1 MNYYLH
7 FTLDLLAAA
16 LLGGLIGVQRQAS
29 HKPAGLRTHMLVAVG
44 ACAFMETSR
53 LVGDS
58 RIAAGVITG
67 IGFLGAGAI
76 VRRGEMPHGLTTAAS
91 IWSAAAVGLAL
102 GLGSVQSQPLAV
114 VTAVVTLVAL
124 SMSDGWVHKWFPG
137 RSEVDVTVTFDVG
150 VTALDPI
157 RAELAAE
164 TGHAKV
170 SVPLDVTREGDTRIA
185 TVSFKLRPKH
195 RHDWVAMLERVAAL
209 PGVRRV
215 SIGGESAEP

>member
-16 LLGGLIGVQRQAS
+16 FLGGLIGVQRQAS
-29 HKPAGLRTHMLVAVG
+29 HKPAGLRTHILVAVG
-44 ACAFMETSR
+44 SCAFMETSR

-102 GLGSVQSQPLAV
+102 GLGSLQSQPLAI
-114 VTAVVTLVAL
+114 VTAIVTLGAL
-124 SMSDGWVHKWFPG
+124 SMSDGWVHRWFPA
-137 RSEVDVTVTFDVG
+137 RTDVDVRVTFDADR
-150 VTALDPI
+150 TALETI
-157 RAELAAE
+157 RGELASE

-170 SVPLDVTREGDTRIA
+170 AAPLEMTREGDARIA
-185 TVSFKLRPKH
+185 TVAFKLRPKH
-195 RHDWVAMLERVAAL
+195 HHDWVTIVGRIAAL

-215 SIGGESAEP
+215 SIDAEAAEP

>member
-1 MNYYLH
+1 VNYYLH

-16 LLGGLIGVQRQAS
+16 LFGGLIGVQRQAS
-29 HKPAGLRTHMLVAVG
+29 HKPAGLRTHVLVALG

-91 IWSAAAVGLAL
+91 IWSAAAVGLAF
-102 GLGSVQSQPLAV
+102 GLGSVQSQALAV
-114 VTAVVTLVAL
+114 VTAVVTLCAL
-124 SMSDGWVHKWFPG
+124 SMSDGWVHKWFPA
-137 RSEVDVTVTFDVG
+137 RAEVDVNVTFDAA
-150 VTALDPI
+150 VTVPDAI
-157 RAELAAE
+157 RAMLAAE
-164 TGHAKV
+164 TGHAKAG
-170 SVPLDVTREGDTRIA
+170 VPVDVTREGEARIA
-185 TVSFKLRPKH
+185 TVLFRLRPKH
-195 RHDWVAMLERVAAL
+195 HHDWVALVERVVAL

-215 SIGGESAEP
+215 WIGGDAAEP